1 MSEWWTLVVVAIP
14 LLVLWVGAVLEVLR
28 RKDLRVRS
36 RLVWLAVILVVPL
49 FGLAAYVVSRP
60 PRALR
65 TSGEGAGDARA
76 LELVVLAERRQ
87 RGEITDAE
95 FAAGIGR

>member
-1 MSEWWTLVVVAIP
+1 MSGWWTLVVVAIP
-14 LLVLWVGAVLEVLR
+14 LIVLWVGALLEVLR
-28 RKDLRVRS
+28 RDDLRARS
-36 RLVWLAVILVVPL
+36 RVAWLAAIVVVPL
-49 FGLAAYVVSRP
+49 LSLAAYVVARP

-65 TSGEGAGDARA
+65 TSGAGGDDARA

-95 FAAGIGR
+95 FAAQLSR